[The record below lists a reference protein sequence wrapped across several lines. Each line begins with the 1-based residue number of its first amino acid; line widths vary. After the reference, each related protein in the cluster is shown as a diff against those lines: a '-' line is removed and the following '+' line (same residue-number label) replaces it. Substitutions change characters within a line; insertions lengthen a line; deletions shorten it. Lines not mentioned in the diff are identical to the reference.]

1 MKILQ
6 LMYKLLKNARFFPNA
21 YITYRILLTVH
32 VTVASTKRSFSKL
45 KLIKPYLRFTM
56 S

>member
-6 LMYKLLKNARFFPNA
+6 LMYKLFKNARFFPNA

-32 VTVASTKRSFSKL
+32 VTVVST
-45 KLIKPYLRFTM
+45 
-56 S
+56 